1 MTAQT
6 IYIIGA
12 GAIGKVLTVFLKLQG
27 KNVVIIRGSVDDQP
41 SYTESINVELSDK
54 TSLEAAVEFNTLS
67 NFNILD
73 GIIILTSKSYGNLQL
88 ATALLGKI
96 KNSPVVIL
104 QNGLGVEQSFTDLN
118 FPEVYRCVL
127 FATSQMIT
135 KNKLRFKP
143 VSVSPVGII
152 KGSETNLSTI
162 VELINSDHFRF
173 RAEKNIQPV
182 IWKKA
187 IINSVFNSVC
197 PLLEIDNGIFHRNEK
212 VLQLAR
218 RIIAEC
224 IGIAKEMSVVLTI
237 EDVVETL
244 LMISRASDGQ
254 LISTYQDIQNKR
266 QTEIET
272 LNFAIV
278 QMAKKV
284 GRENE
289 VTETKLLGELTK
301 LKSELSM
308 LA

>member
-1 MTAQT
+1 MTT
-6 IYIIGA
+6 HNIYIIGA
-12 GAIGKVLTVFLKLQG
+12 GAIGKVLAVFLKLQG

-54 TSLEAAVEFNTLS
+54 TSLEATVEFNTLS
-67 NFNILD
+67 NFKTLD
-73 GIIILTSKSYGNLQL
+73 GIVILTSKSYGNLQL

-127 FATSQMIT
+127 FATSQTIA

-152 KGSETNLSTI
+152 QGSETNLSTI

-173 RAEKNIQPV
+173 RAEKNIQPI

-187 IINSVFNSVC
+187 IVNSVFNSVC

-212 VLQLAR
+212 VLRLAR

-278 QMAKKV
+278 QMAKTV
-284 GRENE
+284 GKENE
-289 VTETKLLGELTK
+289 VIETKLLGEMIK